1 MSKLKFSFDP
11 FIIQS
16 GFDEKQF
23 GPGGQVIQSYPKE
36 FMDLKV
42 KGLLLGRVYQL
53 ELPWIS
59 FLAPEMQTME
69 GFYPVYLFYKKA
81 KKLILSL

>member
-1 MSKLKFSFDP
+1 MSELNFLDP

-36 FMDLKV
+36 YMDLKMIV
-42 KGLLLGRVYQL
+42 PNQKIKQYLPLPLPL
-53 ELPWIS
+53 PLSLPLPWPRREI
-59 FLAPEMQTME
+59 
-69 GFYPVYLFYKKA
+69 
-81 KKLILSL
+81 